1 MNVRRTAAAVVV
13 GALVPLT
20 GIVTTHAGATPV
32 EHYRIS
38 VHVSDATP
46 ASGEQ
51 FIVRGTFGTTSA
63 AATDRPVK
71 VQSYR
76 EGSWHQLTGAVVRT
90 DSEGEYRCRVVLSQT
105 RKRLL
110 RVVGVAPEGAR
121 NAFHKFSVTVG

>member
-20 GIVTTHAGATPV
+20 GVVAASSDAATV

-38 VHVSDATP
+38 VHASDSTP

-51 FIVRGTFGTTSA
+51 FVVRGTFGTTSA
-63 AATDRPVK
+63 AASDRPVK
-71 VQSYR
+71 VQAYR
-76 EGSWHQLTGAVVRT
+76 DGAWHQLTGARVMT
-90 DSEGEYRCRVVLSQT
+90 NDEGVYRCRVILSQT
-105 RKRLL
+105 GKRVL
-110 RVVGVAPEGAR
+110 RVVGVAPEGSR